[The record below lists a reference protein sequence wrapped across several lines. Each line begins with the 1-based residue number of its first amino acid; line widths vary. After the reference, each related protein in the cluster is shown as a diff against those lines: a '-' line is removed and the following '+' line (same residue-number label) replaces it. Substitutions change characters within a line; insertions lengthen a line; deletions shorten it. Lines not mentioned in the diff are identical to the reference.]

1 MNNEAIAIAIRRE
14 KIEVRE
20 KNGSVKIRKLGSDIT
35 GMLTETSMNLIST
48 NRSTRSLRPVEICI
62 IHAQLFRRRFS
73 SPSHS
78 SIPILSRLPHFAR
91 VTSFKKNRATE
102 KSSLLLRRLEG
113 IAKHKGFFRDSLFAR
128 KLTVYTFS
136 ALIGSVI

>member
-48 NRSTRSLRPVEICI
+48 NRSTRSLRPVEI
-62 IHAQLFRRRFS
+62 LS
-73 SPSHS
+73 MHS
-78 SIPILSRLPHFAR
+78 CSAAAFLRPATQAFLSRLPHFAR
-91 VTSFKKNRATE
+91 VTSSKKNRATE
-102 KSSLLLRRLEG
+102 KLSLLLRRLEG
-113 IAKHKGFFRDSLFAR
+113 IAKHKGFCGDSLFAR